1 MTERSNSLDISV
13 RGNRQ
18 KIIFIGDVN
27 VGKTTI
33 INRIQGNDFEERYDA
48 TIGIDF
54 CLKIIKHNNNEIKLQ
69 MWDTAGQEKYKA
81 ITRNYY
87 KDAHGII
94 LIYDVTNKSSFK
106 NLPAWLND
114 INNNNNLGEDI
125 SIILVGNKTDLP
137 FREVSSEEGDGFAK
151 NNNLLFVETSS
162 KEGHN
167 VENVFEM
174 VTKDILAN
182 NENIENYNDMSMS
195 LNESVKSVRD
205 ARQNESDSK
214 AMCC

>member
-1 MTERSNSLDISV
+1 MNFENSNAS
-13 RGNRQ
+13 Q
-18 KIIFIGDVN
+18 KYELKIVLIGDSG
-27 VGKTTI
+27 VGKTSLLYRFIEGKFINSRLCTI
-33 INRIQGNDFEERYDA
+33 CADFKTKLIKIDES
-48 TIGIDF
+48 TIAKVTI
-54 CLKIIKHNNNEIKLQ
+54 
-69 MWDTAGQEKYKA
+69 WDTAGQEKYKA

-182 NENIENYNDMSMS
+182 NENIENYNNMSMS

>member
-1 MTERSNSLDISV
+1 M
-13 RGNRQ
+13 
-18 KIIFIGDVN
+18 
-27 VGKTTI
+27 
-33 INRIQGNDFEERYDA
+33 
-48 TIGIDF
+48 
-54 CLKIIKHNNNEIKLQ
+54 
-69 MWDTAGQEKYKA
+69 
-81 ITRNYY
+81 
-87 KDAHGII
+87 
-94 LIYDVTNKSSFK
+94 
-106 NLPAWLND
+106 PAWLND